1 MSIFSTLIEA
11 KIGEGGCGG
20 GSTEFKDQGRLHG
33 SNSSIAPHGGSAI
46 KVSLLKHEL
55 AAAQT
60 VSVFLRYSEKSYSS
74 THDHHRHEDYNSHH
88 GHSDRERGF
97 KRSTQSYRESRSGDD
112 RRDSDHGRSRDYRRS
127 TDKYSRERPDYEGN
141 RGKNKGREGESVE
154 CQKHKDLDSFSDR
167 GRECE
172 YVKDSV
178 RCSGEKK
185 DRSGKEY
192 SGSYHKETQ
201 IYSKDSAEQKS
212 NVAEKKRDRLSRGEY
227 SEDGSGHMND
237 DNDSSAKKLKLVVSD
252 DEIDERPMSSSSM
265 TGQPAYSSTNQE
277 VATHDLNAAKVA
289 AMKAAELA
297 VGTVVNKNL
306 VAGGFMS
313 ADQKKKLLWGSKKST
328 AAEESGSCW
337 DVSTFS
343 DRERQEKFYK
353 LMGAKGNFK
362 TEQKSENNDGDSR
375 LRAEK
380 QQELQEDLEK
390 QYTAGLRRRDGRT
403 VGLGL

>member
-1 MSIFSTLIEA
+1 MEDTTNAPDDRQRRKHEKREMDKDSGRSFSG
-11 KIGEGGCGG
+11 KG
-20 GSTEFKDQGRLHG
+20 D
-33 SNSSIAPHGGSAI
+33 SNSY
-46 KVSLLKHEL
+46 
-55 AAAQT
+55 
-60 VSVFLRYSEKSYSS
+60 RYSEKSYSS

-97 KRSTQSYRESRSGDD
+97 KRSTQSYRESRSVDD

-141 RGKNKGREGESVE
+141 RGKNKGQEGESVK

-167 GRECE
+167 VRECE

-201 IYSKDSAEQKS
+201 IYSKDYAEQKS
-212 NVAEKKRDRLSRGEY
+212 NVAEKKRYDDTEYGRHKEGEKSRDTSGNRDRLSRGEY

-252 DEIDERPMSSSSM
+252 DEIGCVKDDERPMSSSSM
-265 TGQPAYSSTNQE
+265 TGQPACSSTNQE

-289 AMKAAELA
+289 AMKAAEL
-297 VGTVVNKNL
+297 VNKNL

-328 AAEESGSCW
+328 AAEESGNCW

>member
-1 MSIFSTLIEA
+1 MLGGLCPSDVALVLRHCPGRASVLFPPDVPKCIRNLGPSYKSDDEA
-11 KIGEGGCGG
+11 ELLFLKIATSE
-20 GSTEFKDQGRLHG
+20 
-33 SNSSIAPHGGSAI
+33 
-46 KVSLLKHEL
+46 LK
-55 AAAQT
+55 
-60 VSVFLRYSEKSYSS
+60 RKKYSEKSYSS
-74 THDHHRHEDYNSHH
+74 TRDHHRLEDYNRHP
-88 GHSDRERGF
+88 GHNDRERGF

-112 RRDSDHGRSRDYRRS
+112 RRDSDRGRSRDYRKN

-141 RGKNKGREGESVE
+141 RGKNKGREGESME

-167 GRECE
+167 GRERE
-172 YVKDSV
+172 YMKDSV

-185 DRSGKEY
+185 DRPGKECKKKKY
-192 SGSYHKETQ
+192 DDTEYGRHKE
-201 IYSKDSAEQKS
+201 SEKS
-212 NVAEKKRDRLSRGEY
+212 RNTSGNRDRLSRCEY
-227 SEDGSGHMND
+227 SEDGS
-237 DNDSSAKKLKLVVSD
+237 
-252 DEIDERPMSSSSM
+252 DERLISSSSM
-265 TGQPAYSSTNQE
+265 TSQPAYSSTNQE
-277 VATHDLNAAKVA
+277 EATHDLNAAKVA
-289 AMKAAELA
+289 AMKAAEL
-297 VGTVVNKNL
+297 VNKNL

-313 ADQKKKLLWGSKKST
+313 ADQKKKLLWGNKKST
-328 AAEESGSCW
+328 AVEESGNCW

-362 TEQKSENNDGDSR
+362 TEQKPENNDGDSR